1 MGVMNVITI
10 VAGVLLIAIAIG
22 LIIASF
28 RCLYYLDYDYDIAF
42 MSIIA
47 FMCGVAAILA
57 GIYLK

>member
-22 LIIASF
+22 SIIASF
-28 RCLYYLDYDYDIAF
+28 RCLYYLDPDILF
-42 MSIIA
+42 MSITVLI
-47 FMCGVAAILA
+47 CGVAAILA